1 MTVWG
6 HGCTKFVLEECGSGE
21 CPTSLI
27 PEAMI
32 AKPSMKLAMIAKP
45 NIEKVVE
52 GYRNSQLWL
61 MRAIP
66 GKVIDRRNT
75 AEEIWYGHVP
85 RHIPSVAVW

>member
-52 GYRNSQLWL
+52 GYRNS
-61 MRAIP
+61 
-66 GKVIDRRNT
+66 
-75 AEEIWYGHVP
+75 
-85 RHIPSVAVW
+85 